1 MRARNHRRGHTA
13 SGPRGDWWSV
23 TGTLVLTAALLSAAV
38 QSTAG
43 AQSATPTQA
52 ASDPVVT
59 LHGKITR
66 ETQAVSGAQVLAY
79 SSFDDLRAFRAA
91 AVSDHSGQDGGYL
104 LSLPAGTYYLAA
116 RQQDGP
122 PAGPVPIGGLFSFH
136 GSNPFTLTPGSSTEV
151 NFSLARK
158 TAAMSVK
165 PSVDPGAGTLGGA
178 VTWAGRGV
186 EGVQVK
192 LYLDAESAFRGMGYA
207 AAPPTDERGAFSFDF
222 LPESE
227 YYVIAR
233 KRGAGAGPG
242 PLSEGDLYGYY
253 IDNPVRVRGGTAVE
267 IALEMVSKGREIDNA
282 DGRPRPS
289 STRIAGR
296 ITDTTGAVV
305 SGVYAFAYEEKVMA
319 HKKPAFISQQVDD
332 QGRYVIHLSRGGTF
346 YLGARSAYGD
356 SPGKGEWYGRYDG
369 TPDHGLAVREGATA
383 EGIDIRVERILE

>member
-1 MRARNHRRGHTA
+1 MTRSRRRGHAA
-13 SGPRGDWWSV
+13 SGPRSDRWDV
-23 TGTLVLTAALLSAAV
+23 TGILVLTSVLLATV
-38 QSTAG
+38 LQSTAG
-43 AQSATPTQA
+43 AQPATAAPA
-52 ASDPVVT
+52 ASDPAAT

-66 ETQAVSGAQVLAY
+66 ETQPVSGARVLAY
-79 SSFDDLRAFRAA
+79 AGFDDLRAFHAA
-91 AVSDHSGQDGGYL
+91 AVSDFSGQDGGYV
-104 LSLPAGTYYLAA
+104 LSLPAGTYYLVAGK
-116 RQQDGP
+116 QDP
-122 PAGPVPIGGLFSFH
+122 PAAGPVPIGGLFSFH

-158 TAAMSVK
+158 TAAVVVQ
-165 PSVDPGAGTLGGA
+165 PTTDPGAGSLGGV
-178 VTWAGRGV
+178 VTWAGKGV

-192 LYLDAESAFRGMGYA
+192 LYLDVESAFRGMGYA

-227 YYVIAR
+227 YFVIAR

-242 PLSEGDLYGYY
+242 PLAEGDLYGYY
-253 IDNPVRVRGGTAVE
+253 IDNPVRVRGGAAVE
-267 IALEMVSKGREIDNA
+267 IALEMVSKGRESDNA

-332 QGRYVIHLSRGGTF
+332 QGRYVIHLSRGGTY

-369 TPDHGLAVREGATA
+369 TPDHGLTVREGASA
-383 EGIDIRVERILE
+383 EGVDIRVERILE